1 MSVSS
6 GTFSADSDRFA
17 CRNSWCTSAT
27 LLSTR
32 RSHGILNQRMRNT
45 SGAPAAVTAAVLAVK
60 PSSASVVARG
70 SHFS

>member
-6 GTFSADSDRFA
+6 GTFSAVSDRFA
-17 CRNSWCTSAT
+17 CRNSWCTSAAFP
-27 LLSTR
+27 SSS
-32 RSHGILNQRMRNT
+32 RSHGILNHRIRNT
-45 SGAPAAVTAAVLAVK
+45 SGAPAAVAAAVFAVK